1 MKNFNREDVN
11 PETFYDIQ
19 DDATWAI
26 ARMMPQLMLIY
37 SISIGLL
44 GTVGVVLLRFQQY
57 SPALGFGIGWIFLSF
72 AAFGLVIALVHAF
85 LAYLRPLDKFTSRL
99 GAEPLD
105 PEDRYHSIFKNVVE
119 EISLAAPVSYVS
131 ARVIPTPRTNALAA
145 GDQQV
150 AEVMITEGALG
161 QLSREE
167 LQTVVA
173 HELAHIAYG
182 DARLKLFT
190 ANILEIFEIFNFE
203 KISKSSRSV
212 GGFRTRGTR
221 GRGALVI
228 LVLALLA
235 PLLKGLNRIFATGI
249 SLQRE
254 WRADATAVEYS
265 RNPLALARALYRLG
279 SLKSKS
285 VSVGLPAPVRDYRES
300 VASPAYSQL
309 LLVPFDSASRGVK
322 EISWWEKL
330 FLSHPPVENRIARTL
345 NLARVPYSDF
355 KRQVERE
362 RSSPQ
367 LDLPALR
374 DKEGNLLY
382 KQNWWI
388 YADGS
393 ESETNLVDL
402 LSGEGLTGEALIAR
416 EGDEDWSK
424 PDQHRNLKA
433 IKKLYENEKEKGN
446 CPQCGAPF
454 CRRFYLGVPIKVCL
468 LCGGVALSWRKVIRL
483 ETRHRD
489 GKLPERLGNIEDYTG
504 YHGGEPIPED
514 EMIGAECPDC
524 EIPFR
529 TKRYHATK
537 LIVDQCPN
545 CNLTWFEEDELAIAL
560 NL

>member
-1 MKNFNREDVN
+1 
-11 PETFYDIQ
+11 
-19 DDATWAI
+19 
-26 ARMMPQLMLIY
+26 
-37 SISIGLL
+37 
-44 GTVGVVLLRFQQY
+44 
-57 SPALGFGIGWIFLSF
+57 
-72 AAFGLVIALVHAF
+72 
-85 LAYLRPLDKFTSRL
+85 
-99 GAEPLD
+99 
-105 PEDRYHSIFKNVVE
+105 
-119 EISLAAPVSYVS
+119 
-131 ARVIPTPRTNALAA
+131 
-145 GDQQV
+145 
-150 AEVMITEGALG
+150 
-161 QLSREE
+161 
-167 LQTVVA
+167 
-173 HELAHIAYG
+173 LAHIAYG

-190 ANILEIFEIFNFE
+190 ANILEIFEVFNLE
-203 KISKSSRSV
+203 KISKSSRAT
-212 GGFRTRGTR
+212 GGFRTRGVR

-279 SLKSKS
+279 SLKAKS

-330 FLSHPPVENRIARTL
+330 FLSHPPVENRIARAL

-355 KRQVERE
+355 KQQVERE

-367 LDLPALR
+367 LDFPALR
-374 DKEGNLLY
+374 DEEGNLLHE
-382 KQNWWI
+382 QNWWI